1 MALVWIPATLVS
13 GQTDLGRSKGDPRC
27 WTEPLWQRFR
37 EHCCQ
42 DESSWDRMR
51 CGMPDFSYITFA
63 KCCQGKG
70 FYNSADNCL
79 HSQSQHGEEN
89 FIIDTFQWQKKRD
102 GVYVEMGAFDGI
114 TYSNTLRLHSCFGW
128 RGILIEGSPRNFAR
142 LQLNWPA
149 ARPINAVAYNGAVCA
164 PPRNHVTFITNQDG
178 AMDAD
183 VEHMTREVKN
193 HYNDTFFGEV
203 ERIPCKPMSS
213 YLRGTNHIDFFAL
226 DVEGSELEVLLT
238 MDFTEVT
245 VEVFMIEF
253 HWFDPEKSW
262 KIRNLLKS
270 LGYLECR
277 KSLDINYLFVRKDGP
292 YAGRC

>member
-1 MALVWIPATLVS
+1 MQWCSRASAHHCRTRKEAHGSLQDGPSFRSNRNCGVLEGRMMRRAPCSLGMALVWIPATLVS
-13 GQTDLGRSKGDPRC
+13 GQADLGRSKGDPRC
-27 WTEPLWQRFR
+27 WTEPLWRRFR

-128 RGILIEGSPRNFAR
+128 RGPG
-142 LQLNWPA
+142 
-149 ARPINAVAYNGAVCA
+149 CA
-164 PPRNHVTFITNQDG
+164 
-178 AMDAD
+178 
-183 VEHMTREVKN
+183 
-193 HYNDTFFGEV
+193 
-203 ERIPCKPMSS
+203 S
-213 YLRGTNHIDFFAL
+213 
-226 DVEGSELEVLLT
+226 
-238 MDFTEVT
+238 
-245 VEVFMIEF
+245 
-253 HWFDPEKSW
+253 KS
-262 KIRNLLKS
+262 
-270 LGYLECR
+270 
-277 KSLDINYLFVRKDGP
+277 V
-292 YAGRC
+292 